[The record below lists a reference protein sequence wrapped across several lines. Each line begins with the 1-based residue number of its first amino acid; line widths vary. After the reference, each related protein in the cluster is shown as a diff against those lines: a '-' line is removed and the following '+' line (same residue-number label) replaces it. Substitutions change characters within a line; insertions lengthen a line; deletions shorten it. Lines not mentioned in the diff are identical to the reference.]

1 MSLIYTKS
9 CFILN
14 QRSRIAALYHEK
26 QGGGE
31 IILIKSCTVIKIR
44 KAVPLANVLVPSV
57 VFPVTLMLFV
67 YVLGALVKKMA
78 SGLMESSQIPLLCG

>member
-1 MSLIYTKS
+1 M
-9 CFILN
+9 
-14 QRSRIAALYHEK
+14 RSR
-26 QGGGE
+26 GGRE